1 MEITAQELAEL
12 IRECSKSEKTKTSTR
27 SSNCKLCGTMSDR
40 TYRRCWDNNKV
51 VLTIEDLDDGR
62 VALNIFDKNE
72 ELTQQVTIAYCPFC
86 GRKL

>member
-27 SSNCKLCGTMSDR
+27 SSNCKLCGNER
-40 TYRRCWDNNKV
+40 TNRWGDDKV
-51 VLTIEDLDDGR
+51 VFTLEDINDER
-62 VALNIFDKNE
+62 TALNIFDEKGRFVRSE
-72 ELTQQVTIAYCPFC
+72 VIYYCPFC